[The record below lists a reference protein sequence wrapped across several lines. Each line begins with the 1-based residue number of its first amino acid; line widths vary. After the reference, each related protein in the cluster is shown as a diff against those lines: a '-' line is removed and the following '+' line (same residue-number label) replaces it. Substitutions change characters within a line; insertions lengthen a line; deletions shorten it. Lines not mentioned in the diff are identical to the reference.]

1 MNRRIPLFAGASVLI
16 LLMAWTLSKWSPS
29 ELQVES
35 KVSPPEPMP
44 LCPWREPEADMQA
57 LFPAATRYEAET
69 RILSGLRLEL
79 QARLGRIPSGDE
91 NALHLFRIYRDQI
104 LLGTVVTRRV
114 KGDFGAIELVLAL
127 GTDQQVR
134 GWRVQRSREPA
145 TIIEALS
152 DPAWQ
157 RSFEG
162 KGADSLW
169 QLGHDIPMVTSAALG
184 SAAAVVDGT
193 RSALI
198 LVEAANHA
206 PSPKDAATSHAH
218 L

>member
-29 ELQVES
+29 EVQVES

-57 LFPAATRYEAET
+57 LFPDATRYEAET
-69 RILSGLRLEL
+69 RILSGMRLEL

-114 KGDFGAIELVLAL
+114 KGDFGAIERCF
-127 GTDQQVR
+127 D
-134 GWRVQRSREPA
+134 
-145 TIIEALS
+145 EA
-152 DPAWQ
+152 
-157 RSFEG
+157 
-162 KGADSLW
+162 GAAHFVN
-169 QLGHDIPMVTSAALG
+169 QC
-184 SAAAVVDGT
+184 VDL
-193 RSALI
+193 R
-198 LVEAANHA
+198 
-206 PSPKDAATSHAH
+206 
-218 L
+218 